1 MKNGSLET
9 VSAVGGFDQNSANTF
24 FRGMF
29 ISEYEHE
36 NWYGDKNLAAKMK
49 GEQLEAKF
57 VNPLKILF
65 FGKQQ
70 FNWNDQISEI

>member
-9 VSAVGGFDQNSANTF
+9 ISAVGGFDQNSANTF

-49 GEQLEAKF
+49 GE
-57 VNPLKILF
+57 
-65 FGKQQ
+65 
-70 FNWNDQISEI
+70 